1 MLPLTVVFAVNS
13 VPFPSVCVN
22 HPPNVNPDF
31 SGALGSEL
39 TVVAGSVTTI
49 ELGFA
54 AVSAF

>member
-1 MLPLTVVFAVNS
+1 MLPLTTVEAVNA
-13 VPFPSVCVN
+13 VPSPLAFVN